1 MQSEEK
7 MAMKKYNEI
16 ENAYMETASERFE
29 KAKKVKTIS
38 GIVLAA
44 LVLGAFAL
52 AVFKIYSFV
61 GALGLAALI
70 AIAWCVYDDAS
81 KEIDSAPYKNELNVL
96 SLYCNEIEDNGFDA
110 SLYRNTIAS
119 YRERMKDL
127 MNNPDKYQYLNR
139 EYDYLGCRIDLL
151 KQVMQ
156 ESFDNYTGKPEDTE
170 MVLKSFRVN
179 LNKDCK
185 YGLDYVWETIEL
197 ACPVKKAE
205 VQSNEEV

>member
-1 MQSEEK
+1 
-7 MAMKKYNEI
+7 MKKYNEI

-52 AVFKIYSFV
+52 AVFEIYSFV

-110 SLYRNTIAS
+110 SLYRKTIAS
-119 YRERMKDL
+119 YREKMKGL
-127 MNNPDKYQYLNR
+127 WNNPDKYRYLNR
-139 EYDYLGCRIDLL
+139 EIDYLGCRIDLL

-156 ESFDNYTGKPEDTE
+156 ESFNNYTGKPEDTE
-170 MVLKSFRVN
+170 MVLKPFRVN

-185 YGLDYVWETIEL
+185 YGPDYVWETIEL

-205 VQSNEEV
+205 VQNNE

>member
-1 MQSEEK
+1 
-7 MAMKKYNEI
+7 MKKYNEI

-52 AVFKIYSFV
+52 AVFEIYSFV

-81 KEIDSAPYKNELNVL
+81 KEIDSSPYKNELNVL

-127 MNNPDKYQYLNR
+127 LNNPDKYQYLNR
-139 EYDYLGCRIDLL
+139 EYDYLECRIDLL
-151 KQVMQ
+151 KQAMQ
-156 ESFDNYTGKPEDTE
+156 ENFDNYTGKPETTE
-170 MVLKSFRVN
+170 MVLKPYKVN
-179 LNKDCK
+179 MNKDCK
-185 YGLDYVWETIEL
+185 YGPDYVWETIEL

-205 VQSNEEV
+205 VQTNE

>member
-1 MQSEEK
+1 
-7 MAMKKYNEI
+7 MKKYNEI

-52 AVFKIYSFV
+52 AVFEIYSFV

-81 KEIDSAPYKNELNVL
+81 KEIDSAPYKHELNVL

-127 MNNPDKYQYLNR
+127 LNNPDKYQYLNR

-156 ESFDNYTGKPEDTE
+156 ENFDNYTGKPEDTE
-170 MVLKSFRVN
+170 MVLKPYKVN

-197 ACPVKKAE
+197 ACPVKKSE
-205 VQSNEEV
+205 VQSNE

>member
-1 MQSEEK
+1 
-7 MAMKKYNEI
+7 MKKYNEI

-52 AVFKIYSFV
+52 AVFEIYSFV

-81 KEIDSAPYKNELNVL
+81 KEIDSTPYKNELNVL

-110 SLYRNTIAS
+110 SLYRKTIAS
-119 YRERMKDL
+119 YREKISDL
-127 MNNPDKYQYLNR
+127 LFNPDKYQYLNR
-139 EYDYLGCRIDLL
+139 EFDYLECRIDLL
-151 KQVMQ
+151 KQAMQ
-156 ESFDNYTGKPEDTE
+156 ENFDNYTGKPETTE
-170 MVLKSFRVN
+170 MVLKPYKVN
-179 LNKDCK
+179 MNKDCK
-185 YGLDYVWETIEL
+185 YGPDYVWETIEL

-205 VQSNEEV
+205 VQTNE

>member
-1 MQSEEK
+1 
-7 MAMKKYNEI
+7 MKKYNEI

-52 AVFKIYSFV
+52 AVFEIYSFV

-81 KEIDSAPYKNELNVL
+81 KGIDSAPYKNELNVL

-127 MNNPDKYQYLNR
+127 LNNPDKYWYLNR
-139 EYDYLGCRIDLL
+139 EIDYLGCRIDLL

-156 ESFDNYTGKPEDTE
+156 ESFNNYTGKPEDTE

>member
-1 MQSEEK
+1 
-7 MAMKKYNEI
+7 MKKYNEI

-52 AVFKIYSFV
+52 AVFEIYSFV

-110 SLYRNTIAS
+110 SLYRKTIAS
-119 YRERMKDL
+119 YREKMKGL
-127 MNNPDKYQYLNR
+127 WNNPDKYRYLNR
-139 EYDYLGCRIDLL
+139 EIDYLGCRIDLL

-156 ESFDNYTGKPEDTE
+156 ESFNNYIGKPEDTE
-170 MVLKSFRVN
+170 MVLKPFRVN

-185 YGLDYVWETIEL
+185 YGPDYVWETIEL

-205 VQSNEEV
+205 VQNNE